1 MTLQPSR
8 DIATLVEIMARLRDK
23 ETGCPWDI
31 EQDFA
36 SIIPYT
42 IEEAYEVQDAIE
54 RNDLYDMRDELGDLL
69 LQVVFHAQMANEMDE
84 HPASFDFGDVVLSS
98 TKKMIRRHPHVFGD
112 TDARDKGMVR
122 KAWETIKAE
131 EKADRARERQA
142 LGLTDEEKTFLDSVP
157 RGMPTM
163 KAAVKLQKQA
173 SKVGFDWHDPLLV
186 LDKIAEEVEEVR
198 NELIEHEMDEKAV
211 RNEIGDLLF
220 AVANLA
226 RHLDVDPD
234 EALAYTNQK
243 FRDRF
248 GHIESELS
256 ERGGSLEKASLDEME
271 DLWQEAKKERD

>member
-1 MTLQPSR
+1 MQPSR
-8 DIATLVEIMARLRDK
+8 DIATLVEIMTRLRDK

-69 LQVVFHAQMANEMDE
+69 LQVVFHAQMANEMTD
-84 HPASFDFGDVVLSS
+84 HPARFDFGDVVLAS
-98 TKKMIRRHPHVFGD
+98 TRKMLRRHPHVFGD
-112 TDARDKGMVR
+112 SEARTKGMVR
-122 KAWETIKAE
+122 EAWEAIKAE
-131 EKADRARERQA
+131 EKAERAKAREK
-142 LGLTDEEKTFLDSVP
+142 LGMHEKEKTYLDAVP
-157 RGMPTM
+157 HGMPSM

-173 SKVGFDWHDPLLV
+173 SKVGFDWNDTLLV

-198 NELIEHEMDEKAV
+198 AELIDHELDEKAI

-234 EALAYTNQK
+234 EALSYTNAK
-243 FRDRF
+243 FRTRF
-248 GHIESELS
+248 AHIESELAA
-256 ERGGSLEKASLDEME
+256 RGDSLDDASLDEME
-271 DLWQEAKKERD
+271 DLWQEAKSERD